1 VRPEGLRTREELV
14 SVRVWR
20 AEVTLTGAMSSLEE
34 HAHMLAYI
42 ASKGALIGIV
52 RTLAVGLG
60 SEGSR

>member
-1 VRPEGLRTREELV
+1 
-14 SVRVWR
+14 
-20 AEVTLTGAMSSLEE
+20 
-34 HAHMLAYI
+34 MLAYI

>member
-1 VRPEGLRTREELV
+1 
-14 SVRVWR
+14 VWR
-20 AEVTLTGAMSSLEE
+20 AEVTLTGTTSSLEEE

-60 SEGSR
+60 S

>member
-1 VRPEGLRTREELV
+1 
-14 SVRVWR
+14 
-20 AEVTLTGAMSSLEE
+20 LTGTMSSLEE